1 MPQRHNKKEKPMLV
15 VMFATAMMLAMI
27 VSTAVGLHNE
37 ALRAKAFSKSAPVF
51 GPARIGR

>member
-1 MPQRHNKKEKPMLV
+1 MLV

-51 GPARIGR
+51 GPVRNGR